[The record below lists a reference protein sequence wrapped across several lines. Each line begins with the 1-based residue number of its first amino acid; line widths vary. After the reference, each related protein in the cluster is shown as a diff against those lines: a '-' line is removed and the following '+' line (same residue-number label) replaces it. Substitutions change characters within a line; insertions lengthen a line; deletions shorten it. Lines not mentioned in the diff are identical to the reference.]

1 MYGGNNR
8 RADEFDDRR
17 MGSGDERITRR
28 RGGGHQVDTETLGLR
43 AGAMGDMDDIFGLAE
58 YEDALERTHD
68 LQLKDVFEPSELQE
82 RLLTDEDNLA
92 RKPFEDLEI
101 TPEELIEEANW
112 ISNTLL
118 TKKRMDPDLEE
129 PFTEAVRNVLRFFV
143 IDNYE
148 VPFVYH
154 QRRDYLI
161 HAYDLHSER
170 LLYEKDLWMILE
182 LDLKF
187 KAFLEKR
194 NSFKKLY
201 ESLRTKMGIE
211 EDAMV
216 EEHLLDYVHFQYHT
230 QIKDLAAADGAR
242 AGHRRPGAGKTV
254 FERIRQ
260 GRSDQFALNV
270 QVGKKREFAD
280 DPDRLPH
287 EIADDFTDYPDFV
300 TGEQALTAAKK
311 MLAEEIF
318 TNPRMRYALRLR
330 WFTQA
335 VIHVNVTEKGVKQ
348 IDEYHQYYEFK
359 YLKDQSL
366 TAIAGNPARYLK
378 MLKAESDGLVD
389 IIYELQNPDRLIRDL
404 YEFIVS
410 DNYSEVADAWNRERK
425 EVIDI
430 AMQKFG
436 SLFQKSLRDE
446 LRTACEDEIALAI
459 NSIYSKRLDQAPYKP
474 KALALGELPRVF
486 TFSNGHGE
494 WGRDAIV
501 GIFLDEDGRFH
512 NSLKVDDLRDEA
524 NREKVAEA
532 LRERR
537 PDVIGVSGFSVQ
549 TNRLF
554 DDLKKLVEEKEIT
567 VQGEE
572 KEERSPIEVLF
583 LNDEVARLYQHSER
597 AKHEHPD
604 LAPLT
609 RYCCALAR
617 YVQSPVL
624 EYAALGKDIVS
635 ISFHPAQNLLSEEK
649 LMKTL
654 DMAMVDMVNL
664 CGVYVNEA
672 ASKPYIANLLPY
684 VCGLGPRKAA
694 HVLKMM
700 SANGGKIATR
710 DQLMGDPEKGFPQ
723 IFGPKVFENCASF
736 LIIAHTKDR
745 DAEYLDNTRVHPE
758 AYELGRKM
766 AADALDF
773 DEEDVVQ
780 ITMSTGKGGVINR
793 LMKGNVDKLNELI
806 LEEYAEELERNFNQR
821 KRATLETIR
830 AELQNPY
837 EELRSP
843 FRRLGVDEVFTM
855 LTGETKESLDEHMV
869 VAVKI
874 RRVTDRYVS
883 ARLDCG
889 VEGNVSADE
898 MPMEAI
904 NARPS
909 HYYHVGQTVQ
919 ARIES
924 LSRKTFYA
932 ELSLR
937 EDKIRQ
943 PRRPILD
950 APQEEWDDERE
961 EKDKARLAVTNQEQ
975 TRTARVIKHPLFKA
989 FNSRQAEEFL
999 GGRSRGDAVIR
1010 PSSNGP
1016 DHIAVTWKVGDGI
1029 YQHID
1034 VLELDKINEFTVGRT
1049 LRVGGKYSYSDLD
1062 ELIVNHVKSMA
1073 RKIDELCINP
1083 KFQQGS
1089 REDAEKWLE
1098 KYCEA
1103 NPKRSSYA
1111 FALDAKKPG
1120 YFLLLFKAGIRA
1132 QLGCWHVKVIPGAFQ
1147 LRDTSYPD
1155 VVTLCNGFKT
1165 MFTHISQRGGR
1176 PGGPR

>member
-1 MYGGNNR
+1 
-8 RADEFDDRR
+8 
-17 MGSGDERITRR
+17 
-28 RGGGHQVDTETLGLR
+28 
-43 AGAMGDMDDIFGLAE
+43 
-58 YEDALERTHD
+58 
-68 LQLKDVFEPSELQE
+68 
-82 RLLTDEDNLA
+82 
-92 RKPFEDLEI
+92 
-101 TPEELIEEANW
+101 
-112 ISNTLL
+112 
-118 TKKRMDPDLEE
+118 
-129 PFTEAVRNVLRFFV
+129 
-143 IDNYE
+143 
-148 VPFVYH
+148 
-154 QRRDYLI
+154 
-161 HAYDLHSER
+161 
-170 LLYEKDLWMILE
+170 
-182 LDLKF
+182 
-187 KAFLEKR
+187 
-194 NSFKKLY
+194 
-201 ESLRTKMGIE
+201 
-211 EDAMV
+211 
-216 EEHLLDYVHFQYHT
+216 
-230 QIKDLAAADGAR
+230 
-242 AGHRRPGAGKTV
+242 
-254 FERIRQ
+254 
-260 GRSDQFALNV
+260 
-270 QVGKKREFAD
+270 
-280 DPDRLPH
+280 
-287 EIADDFTDYPDFV
+287 
-300 TGEQALTAAKK
+300 
-311 MLAEEIF
+311 
-318 TNPRMRYALRLR
+318 
-330 WFTQA
+330 
-335 VIHVNVTEKGVKQ
+335 
-348 IDEYHQYYEFK
+348 
-359 YLKDQSL
+359 
-366 TAIAGNPARYLK
+366 
-378 MLKAESDGLVD
+378 
-389 IIYELQNPDRLIRDL
+389 
-404 YEFIVS
+404 
-410 DNYSEVADAWNRERK
+410 
-425 EVIDI
+425 
-430 AMQKFG
+430 
-436 SLFQKSLRDE
+436 
-446 LRTACEDEIALAI
+446 
-459 NSIYSKRLDQAPYKP
+459 
-474 KALALGELPRVF
+474 
-486 TFSNGHGE
+486 
-494 WGRDAIV
+494 
-501 GIFLDEDGRFH
+501 
-512 NSLKVDDLRDEA
+512 
-524 NREKVAEA
+524 
-532 LRERR
+532 
-537 PDVIGVSGFSVQ
+537 
-549 TNRLF
+549 
-554 DDLKKLVEEKEIT
+554 
-567 VQGEE
+567 
-572 KEERSPIEVLF
+572 
-583 LNDEVARLYQHSER
+583 
-597 AKHEHPD
+597 
-604 LAPLT
+604 
-609 RYCCALAR
+609 
-617 YVQSPVL
+617 
-624 EYAALGKDIVS
+624 
-635 ISFHPAQNLLSEEK
+635 
-649 LMKTL
+649 
-654 DMAMVDMVNL
+654 
-664 CGVYVNEA
+664 
-672 ASKPYIANLLPY
+672 
-684 VCGLGPRKAA
+684 
-694 HVLKMM
+694 
-700 SANGGKIATR
+700 
-710 DQLMGDPEKGFPQ
+710 MGDPEKGFPQ

-780 ITMSTGKGGVINR
+780 ITSQAGKGGVINR

-843 FRRLGVDEVFTM
+843 FRRLGIDEVFTM

-898 MPMEAI
+898 MPMEAV

-1132 QLGCWHVKVIPGAFQ
+1132 SLGCWVCAI
-1147 LRDTSYPD
+1147 SYPD
-1155 VVTLCNGFKT
+1155 WCV
-1165 MFTHISQRGGR
+1165 
-1176 PGGPR
+1176 